1 MKKTALSL
9 LLAAAAL
16 FSACGA
22 APDTA
27 PLATPTPDPAAA
39 AEPTPEPQNGEFYA
53 LDRLNAAFNSGDAY
67 YEFAPKLGYCLLLK
81 TDYATAAQTVCCEIP
96 GCTHDTEDCPA
107 YFPGKHY
114 YVPFVAEG
122 QLYVLNASFFT
133 EDRDMAW
140 EDFYAQRV
148 APQLENPSETFDG
161 MSGQEIEKYYY
172 GLWQQQK
179 TDMRLYTV
187 NPAGENTYQDLPK
200 ESREAVFD
208 YCDGTSLYGMVTS
221 GAQGQNKEIIRVS
234 LADGS
239 METLTLESTEEWK
252 GVYDGALLTMR
263 YVTDAPLPDDWE
275 QYMAAIQSATVE
287 FDRYDPRTGERR
299 KLIERPYNIADERL
313 SGYLGT
319 HNGKLYFEEREALQD
334 GGYNRGALQEYDPA
348 DGSTATVWDAPPTG
362 NLWDYQ
368 DTYTN
373 VLPARGSRAEDWLW
387 LYGTDGAVG
396 GNRCYLMNA
405 ATRELVPITQRMK
418 NYAYDIPPSR
428 LAQTADGRW
437 LLWTESNDENAH
449 VAYGLIAPND
459 FAAGSTAYTPV
470 EMWAG

>member
-1 MKKTALSL
+1 MRNRHLAAIPLAAL
-9 LLAAAAL
+9 LLTACA
-16 FSACGA
+16 SATDA
-22 APDTA
+22 TPLTTPTPEPTA
-27 PLATPTPDPAAA
+27 TATPTPAAGDFA
-39 AEPTPEPQNGEFYA
+39 W
-53 LDRLNAAFNSGDAY
+53 LNRHDSSFNSGDAY
-67 YEFAPKLGYCLLLK
+67 YEMVYRNHGGLLLK
-81 TDYATAAQTVCCEIP
+81 TDYATAAQTVACTVP
-96 GCTHDTEDCPA
+96 GCTHDSADCPA
-107 YFPGKHY
+107 WFPGRYRY
-114 YVPFVAEG
+114 YCPFVADG
-122 QLYVLNASFFT
+122 AVYVLNAPVFHT
-133 EDRDMAW
+133 DQTW
-140 EDFYAQRV
+140 EEYREEYLT
-148 APQLENPSETFDG
+148 PQLDSTDLTPEEL
-161 MSGQEIEKYYY
+161 EAHYY
-172 GLWQQQK
+172 GLWQQQSAAPQVYRLTDNGK
-179 TDMRLYTV
+179 TCI
-187 NPAGENTYQDLPK
+187 DLPA
-200 ESREAVFD
+200 ECVDYVFD
-208 YCDGTSLYGMVTS
+208 FCD
-221 GAQGQNKEIIRVS
+221 
-234 LADGS
+234 
-239 METLTLESTEEWK
+239 
-252 GVYDGALLTMR
+252 
-263 YVTDAPLPDDWE
+263 DAPLPDDFE
-275 QYMAAIQSATVE
+275 QFRAAVQSATVE

-405 ATRELVPITQRMK
+405 AARELVPITQRMK

-437 LLWTESNDENAH
+437 LLWIESNDENAH
-449 VAYGLIAPND
+449 LAYGLIAPND
-459 FAAGSTAYTPV
+459 FAAGSTDYTPV